1 MGNTNIELFTDDQR
15 LYFAKKTFI
24 ASGDVNSVR
33 LAVEFDDTW
42 ANYPV
47 RSGYFKYTGFGK
59 PTIEREKSMGAN
71 NTCQIPHDVL
81 ENPGTLEVGVTG
93 TSADGT
99 QQKTTGLIKYRLHQ
113 GAKRP
118 GITMSPTMDLFQQLV
133 ESVKTMTDPVTK
145 YVKESAEAY
154 MKSLATKIEADNSEY
169 RAAILNAIEPVTL
182 WENTEQVTGDD
193 WDKAKKI
200 DVDLSKYRK
209 FIVLFYYHEK
219 HLDKVQCYMAA
230 EKGTPFTVYAA
241 HGFNDLDDL
250 HITKREFVIDD
261 TGMSVGEAGHTG
273 TSGGSARD
281 YADFLI
287 PYKIIGYAPI
297 IDE

>member
-33 LAVEFDDTW
+33 LVVEFDESW

-47 RSGYFKYTGFGK
+47 RSGYFRYTGFGK

-71 NTCQIPHDVL
+71 NTCPIPHDVL

-118 GITMSPTMDLFQQLV
+118 GITMSPTIDLFQQLV
-133 ESVKTMTDPVTK
+133 AAVKEMNDPVTK
-145 YVKESAEAY
+145 AAMQYVAEQCQVEFERLQNEVDEV
-154 MKSLATKIEADNSEY
+154 KATVNG
-169 RAAILNAIEPVTL
+169 VVL
-182 WENTEQVTGDD
+182 WENDDTSSEFDEQTVN
-193 WDKAKKI
+193 
-200 DVDLSKYRK
+200 VDLSEYNR
-209 FIVLFYYHEK
+209 FSILFKESKNTATYMEYYF
-219 HLDKVQCYMAA
+219 A
-230 EKGTPFTVYAA
+230 EKNITQVGTFNPGDGGGCHHRLFTATDS
-241 HGFNDLDDL
+241 GIQFG
-250 HITKREFVIDD
+250 K
-261 TGMSVGEAGHTG
+261 GMSG
-273 TSGGSARD
+273 TSLAIGSV
-281 YADFLI
+281 I
-287 PYKIIGYAPI
+287 PCKIKGYK
-297 IDE
+297 